1 MRLVSTAVGMLQCT
15 SYSRQ
20 QLKEKIDTIF
30 QSISFSVSAGSKV
43 LLKPNLISAGNN
55 GLGCTHPEIV
65 AATAEWLLDCG
76 AHVAIGDSPAF
87 GSAKKVMRACGILD
101 ALQDL
106 PVRQV
111 NFNHPRKID
120 LAGGFRVGVASEVL
134 DCDVLV
140 NLPKC
145 KAHSQFLLTL
155 AVKNYFGAVVGLR
168 KPFIHARY
176 GDVGN
181 KFEELVVG
189 LLDTMPGGVSLMD
202 GVIAMHRTG
211 PVKGEPCRT
220 NFLAASENPVALD
233 SALMAVLGCDPAD
246 VPLWR
251 EGKKRN
257 LQGVDP
263 SSLEFPLMKPGEI
276 QTEQFVLPQSL
287 IPITFHPGRL
297 AVSSVRRMV
306 AHIR

>member
-1 MRLVSTAVGMLQCT
+1 MRLASTVVGMLQCT

-55 GLGCTHPEIV
+55 GLGCTHPEII
-65 AATAEWLLDCG
+65 AATAEWLLDWG
-76 AHVAIGDSPAF
+76 AQVTIGDSPAF
-87 GSAKKVMRACGILD
+87 GSAKKVMQACGVLE

-106 PVRQV
+106 PVRLV

-120 LAGGFRVGVASEVL
+120 LAGGFRVGVESEVL
-134 DCDVLV
+134 ECDVLV

-181 KFEELVVG
+181 KFEELIVD
-189 LLDTMPGGVSLMD
+189 LLDTMPEGVSLID
-202 GVIAMHRTG
+202 GVVAMHRTG
-211 PVKGEPCRT
+211 PVKGEPCRVGAV
-220 NFLAASENPVALD
+220 AASKNPVALD
-233 SALMAVLGCDPAD
+233 SALMALLGCDPAD

-251 EGKKRN
+251 ECKKRN
-257 LQGVDP
+257 LQGVGAA
-263 SSLEFPLMKPGEI
+263 SLEFPLMKPEEI
-276 QTEQFVLPQSL
+276 QTESFILPPVL

-297 AVSSVRRMV
+297 ALSSIRRMA